1 MSDSW
6 ICFIEMTVSIIFT
19 IFDYTWQWQHIGI
32 KDIEQGGPKATN
44 VEKKKC
50 KLAPNA
56 PNYSRACISPHL
68 LSWRSL
74 VCVCERVNCWHL
86 TCVRLLHVFLHP
98 VNSLSEQMAT
108 LSATLMSFIIKNT
121 RITNSTFFF
130 SIIHLPF
137 QMSSVNL
144 D

>member
-44 VEKKKC
+44 VEEKKKC

-56 PNYSRACISPHL
+56 PNYSRACITPHL
-68 LSWRSL
+68 LSWR
-74 VCVCERVNCWHL
+74 
-86 TCVRLLHVFLHP
+86 
-98 VNSLSEQMAT
+98 
-108 LSATLMSFIIKNT
+108 
-121 RITNSTFFF
+121 
-130 SIIHLPF
+130 
-137 QMSSVNL
+137 
-144 D
+144 